1 MTDWLLPAALLIL
14 LVFALNAAS
23 RAVTASTGRT
33 TALEG
38 IWRLATPLGTGA
50 AVLAVSTLMDLSLP
64 WLAFTAGLAAGIL
77 DLLVQR
83 CAGRRAA

>member
-1 MTDWLLPAALLIL
+1 MTDWLLPAALLVL
-14 LVFALNAAS
+14 LVLALNAAS

-33 TALEG
+33 PAIEG

-50 AVLAVSTLMDLSLP
+50 AVLGVSALLNPPLP

-77 DLLVQR
+77 NLLVQLG
-83 CAGRRAA
+83 AGRRAA